1 MHWPGIVLRVIG
13 YPILAA
19 VLYFLGLAPVG
30 YLLSARAPA
39 LDRALN
45 VCGRPVEWMFEG
57 IPSIGPLFIYYV
69 WWYRLPGGPEDRVKA
84 GYVYPRDL

>member
-1 MHWPGIVLRVIG
+1 
-13 YPILAA
+13 
-19 VLYFLGLAPVG
+19 
-30 YLLSARAPA
+30 
-39 LDRALN
+39 
-45 VCGRPVEWMFEG
+45 MFEG